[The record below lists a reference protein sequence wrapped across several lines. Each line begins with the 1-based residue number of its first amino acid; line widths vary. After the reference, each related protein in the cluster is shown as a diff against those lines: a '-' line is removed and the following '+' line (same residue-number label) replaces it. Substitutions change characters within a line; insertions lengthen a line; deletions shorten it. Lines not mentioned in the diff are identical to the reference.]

1 MRIADRFTSRR
12 SDNLRSAIAIRP
24 KALGLITKSRIDGD
38 LATPVLRQRGPSA
51 YVALCKERLEVILP
65 SFFLSSYRLSAS
77 FLSLPL
83 RPLLI
88 FPTLYARSGRLLLK
102 WALGYNFSVALWVG
116 YIALFGIAVGT
127 GVVMVYLHE
136 ALQHRTG

>member
-12 SDNLRSAIAIRP
+12 SDNLRSAIVIRP

-51 YVALCKERLEVILP
+51 YVHCAKERLEIILP
-65 SFFLSSYRLSAS
+65 PFFLLSYRLSAS

-88 FPTLYARSGRLLLK
+88 FPTLSTPSLAGSSLSEGWDTTSAWPSG
-102 WALGYNFSVALWVG
+102 W
-116 YIALFGIAVGT
+116 GT
-127 GVVMVYLHE
+127 LHS
-136 ALQHRTG
+136 

>member
-38 LATPVLRQRGPSA
+38 LAAPVLRQRGPSA
-51 YVALCKERLEVILP
+51 YVAFVSKERLEIILP
-65 SFFLSSYRLSAS
+65 SFFLLSYRLSAS

-88 FPTLYARSGRLLLK
+88 FPTLSTPSLAGSSLSEGWDTTSVWPSG
-102 WALGYNFSVALWVG
+102 W
-116 YIALFGIAVGT
+116 GT
-127 GVVMVYLHE
+127 LHS
-136 ALQHRTG
+136 